1 MGLFQVENLTY
12 YFPEKEAP
20 SLQGVSLTIEDGEF
34 VFLTGH
40 SGCGK
45 SSLLRALAGLLPD
58 FYGGRIGGDIR
69 YKDLP
74 LTHWNKRN
82 LAREVGVIFQD
93 PENQLVMTVVE
104 QEIVFGLENL
114 GLPREEM
121 RRRVAEVLSLF
132 TLSSLK
138 RESLFNL
145 SGGEKQK
152 VILASVLAMHPR
164 VLLLDEPTSQ
174 LDPVAAQELL
184 NYLHRLNLDWGMTV
198 VLVEQRIDRCFH
210 LADRVILMEKGK
222 IAFEGAPG
230 EMVRG
235 CADNFSFF
243 IPPVA
248 QVFREIRNEEIPIP
262 LTIKEGRGVLRGL
275 LASAGNRGASP
286 PHVNMKNSSSQ
297 EHLSLVRSARQGKFR
312 PNISAATKPAESPLL
327 KVGNLGFAYPGN
339 ELLLRGINLE
349 INRGESVAV
358 LGENGAGKSTL
369 LKLFCGL
376 LKPQQGKIYWQ
387 GSDIT
392 GQCAEELSRMIG
404 YLSQN
409 PNDYLFND
417 TVEEEL
423 GFDLKVRGENE
434 RGAVKRVLELLNL
447 SELRDVN
454 PRDLSGG
461 ERQRVALGTVL
472 VRDPALLLLDE
483 PTRGL
488 DVKLKHQLAG
498 MLKNLKEK
506 GKGIFLVTHDIEF
519 AVEVADR
526 VVIIS
531 AGEIVADGGRNEI
544 LANSLYYA
552 PQVNR
557 LFRGVDP
564 AVMTVHDAVKWLRGV
579 PDLQNNN
586 QRSKAATQDQA
597 ATKGRK

>member
-12 YFPEKEAP
+12 YFPEKEAY

-34 VFLTGH
+34 VFLTGQ

-58 FYGGRIGGDIR
+58 FYGGRIGGEIR
-69 YKDLP
+69 YKDRP
-74 LTHWNKRN
+74 LTQWNKRN

-104 QEIVFGLENL
+104 QEIAFGLENL

-132 TLSSLK
+132 ALSSLK
-138 RESLFNL
+138 RKSLFNL

-222 IAFEGAPG
+222 IAFEGAPD

-235 CADNFSFF
+235 CGDNFSSF

-248 QVFREIRNEEIPIP
+248 QVFREVRNEEIPIP
-262 LTIKEGRGVLRGL
+262 LTIKEGRGVLHGL
-275 LASAGNRGASP
+275 LASAGNRGALLP
-286 PHVNMKNSSSQ
+286 LVNMKNSSSQ
-297 EHLSLVRSARQGKFR
+297 EHLSLVRSARQRKFR
-312 PNISAATKPAESPLL
+312 PNISAATKPAEAPLL
-327 KVGNLGFAYPGN
+327 KAGDLGFAYPGN

-369 LKLFCGL
+369 LKIFCGL
-376 LKPQQGKIYWQ
+376 FKPQQGKIYWQ

-392 GQCAEELSRMIG
+392 GQRAEELSRMIG

-423 GFDLKVRGENE
+423 AFDLKVRGEEE

-531 AGEIVADGGRNEI
+531 AGEIVADGGREEI

-564 AVMTVHDAVKWLRGV
+564 AVMTVRDAVKWLKGL
-579 PDLQNNN
+579 PDLRNNN
-586 QRSKAATQDQA
+586 QRSKAVAQDQA